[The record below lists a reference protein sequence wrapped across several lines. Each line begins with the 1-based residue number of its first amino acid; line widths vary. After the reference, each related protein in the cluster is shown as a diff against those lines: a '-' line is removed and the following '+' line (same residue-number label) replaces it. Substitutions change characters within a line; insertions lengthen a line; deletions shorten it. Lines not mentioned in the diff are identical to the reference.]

1 MSGIDRQGNI
11 GATKTVHKRG
21 GGNRET
27 TRGNLGRA
35 VGVLERVGAD
45 NIEVMT
51 LRPDLLNV
59 GGGAPAERVRG

>member
-1 MSGIDRQGNI
+1 MSGIDRQHRQPKQP
-11 GATKTVHKRG
+11 TRG
-21 GGNRET
+21 GAET
-27 TRGNLGRA
+27 ETGSNLGRA

-59 GGGAPAERVRG
+59 GGGAPTERVRG